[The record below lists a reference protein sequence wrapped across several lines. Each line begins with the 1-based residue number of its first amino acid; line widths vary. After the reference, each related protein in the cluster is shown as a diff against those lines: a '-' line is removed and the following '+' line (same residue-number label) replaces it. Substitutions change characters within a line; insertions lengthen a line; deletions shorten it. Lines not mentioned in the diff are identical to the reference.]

1 MNPQATWTAGT
12 AASYSTSSR
21 AFAAHHEQ
29 SLLVVTHDNDFAS
42 RTDRIIEMDDG
53 KVIG

>member
-1 MNPQATWTAGT
+1 MNPPATWTAGT
-12 AASYSTSSR
+12 ADRIRHLQEHR
-21 AFAAHHEQ
+21 AQHKQ